1 MCFVYYLLGRLIE
14 AKRPHLFW
22 SPCAA
27 HCLDLM
33 LEDIFKISNIR
44 RTLKRAIEVSNFIYG
59 RPGLLNMMRR
69 YTNGQ
74 ELIRPAKTR
83 FATACIMFS
92 SLRRVKLNLR
102 TMFTSED
109 WKNSK
114 WSKNNRGKELFKQS

>member
-33 LEDIFKISNIR
+33 LEDIFKISNIKK
-44 RTLKRAIEVSNFIYG
+44 TLKRAIEVSSFIYC
-59 RPGLLNMMRR
+59 RPGLLNMMRQ

-83 FATACIMFS
+83 FATTCIMFS
-92 SLRRVKLNLR
+92 SLRRVELNLR

-109 WKNSK
+109 
-114 WSKNNRGKELFKQS
+114 